1 VTIFPL
7 KRVFPIPRRA
17 QRERVRN
24 NVRRLSTRPNGPE
37 NATIPRGGKAKSR
50 VQRSRRATR
59 LGVLREVRQHTELE
73 IEFVRRDVFVA
84 LRVEVHGKR
93 TGDFRENARAI
104 ARSRDDVERVAL
116 WCNLV
121 EKECVRVAERA
132 RERLLGVRISPESV
146 SVGRKTRRRERD
158 IRWCWNCGVR
168 FVNAARVVSFIPSYY
183 CVRIVV
189 IRSSSSLSLSLSL
202 DLRFS

>member
-1 VTIFPL
+1 MISTATNSNAAVEKFSRSELSLEDLRGIHFVTIFL
-7 KRVFPIPRRA
+7 SVFPIRCLRK
-17 QRERVRN
+17 RERVRN
-24 NVRRLSTRPNGPE
+24 NVRRLPTNPNGPK
-37 NATIPRGGKAKSR
+37 NATIPRGGETKSR

-121 EKECVRVAERA
+121 EKERVRVRVAERA
-132 RERLLGVRISPESV
+132 RERAVR
-146 SVGRKTRRRERD
+146 G
-158 IRWCWNCGVR
+158 
-168 FVNAARVVSFIPSYY
+168 
-183 CVRIVV
+183 
-189 IRSSSSLSLSLSL
+189 
-202 DLRFS
+202 

>member
-1 VTIFPL
+1 MCCCVSSRPVFIVRDIVFVLVRGFPSSVIRTAITNSHAAVEKFSRSELSLEDFSRIHFVTIFPL
-7 KRVFPIPRRA
+7 KRVFLIPRRA

-24 NVRRLSTRPNGPE
+24 NVRRLSTNPNGPK

-104 ARSRDDVERVAL
+104 ARSR
-116 WCNLV
+116 
-121 EKECVRVAERA
+121 
-132 RERLLGVRISPESV
+132 
-146 SVGRKTRRRERD
+146 
-158 IRWCWNCGVR
+158 
-168 FVNAARVVSFIPSYY
+168 
-183 CVRIVV
+183 
-189 IRSSSSLSLSLSL
+189 
-202 DLRFS
+202 

>member
-1 VTIFPL
+1 M
-7 KRVFPIPRRA
+7 
-17 QRERVRN
+17 RN
-24 NVRRLSTRPNGPE
+24 NVRRLSTRPNRPE

-121 EKECVRVAERA
+121 EKECVRVRVAERA
-132 RERLLGVRISPESV
+132 RERAVR
-146 SVGRKTRRRERD
+146 G
-158 IRWCWNCGVR
+158 
-168 FVNAARVVSFIPSYY
+168 
-183 CVRIVV
+183 
-189 IRSSSSLSLSLSL
+189 
-202 DLRFS
+202 